1 MSAAST
7 MAPALAPTPAMAPPA
22 PPRRIDPQP
31 QHMRALARA
40 NEIRLARAALKREIA
55 SGTMSAAEI
64 VLRCPPEAE
73 GMTVSELLSAQ
84 RRWGRARSRKLLGG
98 LELKENK
105 QLVTFTERQRQLL
118 ARVLLEK
125 LADR

>member
-7 MAPALAPTPAMAPPA
+7 MAAALDPTPVMAPPA
-22 PPRRIDPQP
+22 APPRIEPP

-40 NEIRLARAALKREIA
+40 NEIRLARAALKRRIA
-55 SGTMSAAEI
+55 VGKTSAAEI
-64 VLRCPPEAE
+64 VLECPPEAE

-105 QLVTFTERQRQLL
+105 QLVTFTQRQRDLL

-125 LADR
+125 LSDRN

>member
-7 MAPALAPTPAMAPPA
+7 MAPALDPTPAMAPPQA
-22 PPRRIDPQP
+22 P
-31 QHMRALARA
+31 QHMMALARA
-40 NEIRLARAALKREIA
+40 NEIRLARAALKRNIA
-55 SGTMSAAEI
+55 MGTTSAAEV
-64 VLRCPPEAE
+64 VLEVPPEAG

-105 QLVTFTERQRQLL
+105 RLDTFTQRQRELL

-125 LADR
+125 LSDRHS

>member
-1 MSAAST
+1 MSAAAST
-7 MAPALAPTPAMAPPA
+7 MAPALDSTPAT
-22 PPRRIDPQP
+22 RIDPP

-40 NEIRLARAALKREIA
+40 NEIRLARAALKRSIA
-55 SGTMSAAEI
+55 TGTTSAAEI
-64 VLRCPPEAE
+64 VLECPPEAE

-84 RRWGRARSRKLLGG
+84 RRWGRARSRRLLGG

-105 QLVTFTERQRQLL
+105 QLVTFTQRQRELL

-125 LADR
+125 LSERK

>member
-1 MSAAST
+1 MTAAST
-7 MAPALAPTPAMAPPA
+7 MAPALDTAIPP
-22 PPRRIDPQP
+22 PQRVEPP

-40 NEIRLARAALKREIA
+40 NEIRLARADLKRRIA
-55 SGTMSAAEI
+55 RGTTSAADV
-64 VLRCPPEAE
+64 VLEVPPEAE
-73 GMTVSELLSAQ
+73 GMTASELLSAQ

-105 QLVTFTERQRQLL
+105 QLVTFTQRQRELL

-125 LADR
+125 LADRNQ